1 MITSFF
7 FIITSALGVGYGDV
21 YPRTFWGR
29 VLLLA
34 LYLMIVIFV
43 PKNVITL
50 YRLKTNDRWR
60 RDRSRLENKTKKRHL
75 LLTGHCSYRDVA
87 SVLVY
92 QWREDFVGDD
102 FILAVLSPTLNME
115 DFKHSPY

>member
-1 MITSFF
+1 M
-7 FIITSALGVGYGDV
+7 SA
-21 YPRTFWGR
+21 PARPH
-29 VLLLA
+29 
-34 LYLMIVIFV
+34 MQ
-43 PKNVITL
+43 VITL

-60 RDRSRLENKTKKRHL
+60 RERSRLENKTKKRHL

-102 FILAVLSPTLNME
+102 FIRGRE
-115 DFKHSPY
+115 GGG